1 MEETGRTQYK
11 LSKDGNLL
19 PSNFHI
25 IIENRSHP
33 FCSHSG
39 AKEEK
44 LVPLFWFHRCNRA
57 KVSLISECIINLVP
71 SLKNCLKSLKFQSIM
86 KKLRI
91 VQHQTWLKR
100 EQTGKCY
107 DEIKVILQVEGKSC
121 DGCKIPI

>member
-1 MEETGRTQYK
+1 MHLDIFVKAQGHYDATFERLLPHLVEETGRTQYK

-44 LVPLFWFHRCNRA
+44 LVPLF
-57 KVSLISECIINLVP
+57 
-71 SLKNCLKSLKFQSIM
+71 
-86 KKLRI
+86 
-91 VQHQTWLKR
+91 
-100 EQTGKCY
+100 
-107 DEIKVILQVEGKSC
+107 
-121 DGCKIPI
+121 